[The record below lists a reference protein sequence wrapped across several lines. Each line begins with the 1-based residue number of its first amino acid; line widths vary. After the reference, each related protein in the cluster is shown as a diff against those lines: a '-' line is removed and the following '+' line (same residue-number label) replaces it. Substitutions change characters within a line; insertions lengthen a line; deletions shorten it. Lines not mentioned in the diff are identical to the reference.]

1 MVATIDDG
9 KGKPQ
14 TVEFDRVISAVGVVG
29 NIENLGLEKLGV
41 KTERGCI
48 VIDGYGKTNV
58 PGIYAIGDVAG
69 PPMLAHKA
77 EHEGVVCVEAIKG
90 MHPHPMDKLL
100 IPGCTYCHPQIA
112 SVGLT
117 EAKAKE
123 GGREIRV
130 GRFPFV
136 GNGKA
141 IALGEDQGMV
151 KVIFDKKT
159 GQLLGAHMVGAEVT
173 ELIQGYVVAMN
184 LETTEEELMHTVFPH
199 PTIVGN
205 DEGSGAGCLWPRAEH
220 VGTIPE
226 PRTWSGGKCR
236 FSDRVEAN
244 NQTSEIRSVKD
255 NDNLT
260 IERPTFVT
268 HLECAMEGDHYPAD
282 QIHNLSKAGKPL
294 LVRYDLAGVKKALTK
309 DALAQRPADLWRY
322 RELLPVRKVS
332 DIVSLGEVTTP
343 LIRLP
348 KLAKKIGGG
357 EIIVKD
363 EGRLPTGS
371 FKARGLVMAVSMGKA
386 LGIKHMAM
394 PTNGNAG
401 AALAAYATSCGIKTT
416 IFCPADT
423 PEVNV
428 SEIELQG
435 ATVYRVNGLIDD
447 CGKIVGEGKAK
458 AGWFDTST
466 LKEPYRIEGK
476 KTMGLELAE
485 QLGWDVPDV
494 IFYPTGGGTGLI
506 GMWKAFAELEAIG
519 FIGSKRPRMVAVQA
533 AGCAPMVRAFENGT
547 EHAPRWEDA
556 HTIASGIRVPQAVG
570 DFLILRAVR
579 ESKGFAIAV
588 PDDKI
593 SAALNE
599 VAREEGL
606 LLCPEGA
613 ATYAA
618 YKQSLADGRVTKDDR
633 VMLFNCATGLK
644 YPLPPVTRTLDR
656 HQPIDYAKL

>member
-1 MVATIDDG
+1 
-9 KGKPQ
+9 
-14 TVEFDRVISAVGVVG
+14 
-29 NIENLGLEKLGV
+29 V
-41 KTERGCI
+41 KE
-48 VIDGYGKTNV
+48 
-58 PGIYAIGDVAG
+58 
-69 PPMLAHKA
+69 
-77 EHEGVVCVEAIKG
+77 
-90 MHPHPMDKLL
+90 
-100 IPGCTYCHPQIA
+100 
-112 SVGLT
+112 
-117 EAKAKE
+117 
-123 GGREIRV
+123 
-130 GRFPFV
+130 
-136 GNGKA
+136 
-141 IALGEDQGMV
+141 
-151 KVIFDKKT
+151 
-159 GQLLGAHMVGAEVT
+159 
-173 ELIQGYVVAMN
+173 
-184 LETTEEELMHTVFPH
+184 
-199 PTIVGN
+199 
-205 DEGSGAGCLWPRAEH
+205 
-220 VGTIPE
+220 
-226 PRTWSGGKCR
+226 
-236 FSDRVEAN
+236 
-244 NQTSEIRSVKD
+244 

-268 HLECAMEGDHYPAD
+268 HLECAMEGDRYPAD
-282 QIHNLSKAGKPL
+282 QIHNLSKASKPL

-309 DALAQRPADLWRY
+309 EALQQRPADLWRY
-322 RELLPVRKVS
+322 REMLPVRKVA

-348 KLAKKIGGG
+348 KLAARIGGG

-519 FIGSKRPRMVAVQA
+519 FIGSRRPRMVAVQA
-533 AGCAPMVRAFENGT
+533 AGCAPIVRAFENGT
-547 EHAPRWEDA
+547 EHASRWEDA
-556 HTIASGIRVPQAVG
+556 HTIAAGIRVPQAIG

-588 PDDKI
+588 SDEKI

-618 YKQSLADGRVTKDDR
+618 YKQSLADGRVTKSDR